1 MKDKNSKD
9 FCNFEP
15 LQAYTLL
22 FALHTYDA
30 VAMVRLELKMYDLVA
45 RMSKARLYLWK
56 KTSCVTDRSY
66 FVN

>member
-1 MKDKNSKD
+1 MKDKNPKIFVILS
-9 FCNFEP
+9 P
-15 LQAYTLL
+15 YRLTLRL
-22 FALHTYDA
+22 FALHSYDA

-56 KTSCVTDRSY
+56 KSSSVTDRSY